1 MIRFQLW
8 FIHHKLYRFFMLRLQ
23 YHWHKELD
31 HWSLTGVISN
41 NKRNGDL
48 VEVISI
54 SDRYGP
60 GLHTWL

>member
-1 MIRFQLW
+1 MIRFSAVVYSPQALQ
-8 FIHHKLYRFFMLRLQ
+8 IFMLRLQ